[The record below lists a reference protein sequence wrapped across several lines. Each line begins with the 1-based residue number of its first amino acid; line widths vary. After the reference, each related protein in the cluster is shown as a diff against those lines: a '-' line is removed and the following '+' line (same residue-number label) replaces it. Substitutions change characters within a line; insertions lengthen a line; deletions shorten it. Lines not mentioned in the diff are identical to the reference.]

1 MQFVEK
7 KKRNKKR
14 RKENRK
20 RKKKKEKEKKRK
32 KRKKKRKENQSSM
45 IMSEFALHY
54 RVKDQSASAFSV
66 IREKT
71 KLAQSRL
78 NKLEDSA
85 LSIIS

>member
-1 MQFVEK
+1 MQFMEK
-7 KKRNKKR
+7 KETKKEGKKTK
-14 RKENRK
+14 KENRK
-20 RKKKKEKEKKRK
+20 RKRKRK
-32 KRKKKRKENQSSM
+32 EKKRKENQSSM
-45 IMSEFALHY
+45 IMGEFALHY